1 MYSRFENKTSQGFTL
16 TEMLTAVSIIGML
29 SAIALP
35 NYTNQV
41 CRSESSEAISSVGS
55 LQTIIA
61 AYIDETGVYPTSWDD
76 LNSIAA
82 IMSKDGQMSGKFTEK
97 WILPNENYEISVSE
111 ATTPIYNITAV
122 PRDGCE
128 KRSISA
134 CLNTSTG
141 ASALKKGNGTTNTA
155 TAVCT

>member
-1 MYSRFENKTSQGFTL
+1 MHNYRKNQFPTGFTL
-16 TEMLTAVSIIGML
+16 TEMLIAVGIIGML

-97 WILPNENYEISVSE
+97 WILPNENYEI
-111 ATTPIYNITAV
+111 N
-122 PRDGCE
+122 
-128 KRSISA
+128 
-134 CLNTSTG
+134 CLLWS
-141 ASALKKGNGTTNTA
+141 S
-155 TAVCT
+155 